1 MTSPT
6 ESAHAHIFH
15 PTVELS
21 ECLSEFALCQGKFR
35 QTKVR
40 NRANSAVAFCVG
52 EIQVEVLE
60 SGLELLNEGA
70 SSDEVLNRLA
80 VQLSSQGVLESW
92 VRIEP
97 TEIETE
103 VQEVSNALVRMWT
116 EHQPPN
122 GVEKLWFWLYEVD
135 PGFDP
140 TSPTQ
145 DRWSAMPV
153 LDVAGSAGTAGSE
166 FSPMWGAADFVP
178 TKVLSSIPRRVTAPD
193 HSKAFAVMMYSFA
206 FLHAI
211 HLSMRVLEEVGPVL
225 FDGRRTPITAST
237 GFHDGDFTAIGE
249 LSGSGF
255 KRIHLPS
262 W

>member
-1 MTSPT
+1 M
-6 ESAHAHIFH
+6 A
-15 PTVELS
+15 
-21 ECLSEFALCQGKFR
+21 EFRVK
-35 QTKVR
+35 
-40 NRANSAVAFCVG
+40 
-52 EIQVEVLE
+52 VLE
-60 SGLELLNEGA
+60 SGLALLNEGA
-70 SSDEVLNRLA
+70 SSDEVLNRIA
-80 VQLSSQGVLESW
+80 VQLAAQGVLDAW
-92 VRIEP
+92 VRIESAD
-97 TEIETE
+97 TEAE
-103 VQEVSNALVRMWT
+103 VQEVSSALVGMWT
-116 EHQPPN
+116 EYQPRN

-166 FSPMWGAADFVP
+166 FNPMWGAGDFLP
-178 TKVLSSIPRRVTAPD
+178 TKVLSSIPRRVTAPEGSQAYD
-193 HSKAFAVMMYSFA
+193 ITMYSFA

-211 HLSMRVLEEVGPVL
+211 HLSMRVLEEVGPLL
-225 FDGRRTPITAST
+225 FDAQRTPITAST

-249 LSGSGF
+249 LSDAGF